1 MTTHDTTPG
10 LIAHAILATDLGD
23 PRFWDAEVYA
33 TESAGTLDASTD
45 AQVAATIADLFP
57 ALGIAAADTDTLAAV
72 RREYAAQYPAA
83 FVEVVADRASGME
96 GGLAAHHEWYEGSEA
111 LYNRFAAGGAL

>member
-1 MTTHDTTPG
+1 MSHDTTPG
-10 LIAHAILATDLGD
+10 LIAHAILAADLGD

-33 TESAGTLDASTD
+33 TAFAGTLDWSTD
-45 AQVAATIADLFP
+45 AQVADTIADLFP
-57 ALGIAAADTDTLAAV
+57 DLGITAADTDTIAAV
-72 RREYAAQYPAA
+72 RREYASQYPAA
-83 FVEVVADRASGME
+83 FVEVVADRATGLE